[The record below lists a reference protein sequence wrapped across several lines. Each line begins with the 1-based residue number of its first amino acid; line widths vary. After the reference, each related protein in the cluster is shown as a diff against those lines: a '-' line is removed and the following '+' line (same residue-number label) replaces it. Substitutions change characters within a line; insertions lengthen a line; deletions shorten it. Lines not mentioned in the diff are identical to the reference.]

1 MTTSDSIEPSVS
13 YLAPASS
20 DWRYLSAEVDA
31 DEEAKGDARKASD
44 ELNGILL
51 ASLQMQRLVV
61 LAGSGC
67 SITAG
72 GPSMSD
78 LWEGAVGGHPSSD
91 AKSAADKVNHDLS
104 EKNIE
109 LFLSKME
116 SYLQLQEDA
125 DVERFLG
132 TSRKLI
138 LDRCSDFLDPAK
150 LEAHETFLHRLSRRR
165 VRDLRLKVFTTN
177 YDRCFE
183 RAAAARGG
191 VALDG
196 FSFVAP
202 RIFDP
207 RFFEFD
213 IVRRSRSRDE
223 PDHYLEGVFQLYKL
237 HGSVSWARV
246 DGASVVEKDKA
257 EPAEACLIYPAFGK
271 YQQSFVQPHLESMAQ
286 YLSAMREP
294 NTCLIVVGFG
304 FNDDH
309 LSEPL
314 LAAVKS
320 NSHLRVLVVGPRA
333 AVESTKGNRFWLRLA
348 ELNRSGEDVWFVN
361 ASFAEFAQIIPD
373 LKSLSPADAL
383 MKAVRGV
390 AGSNGG
396 D

>member
-1 MTTSDSIEPSVS
+1 M
-13 YLAPASS
+13 
-20 DWRYLSAEVDA
+20 
-31 DEEAKGDARKASD
+31 
-44 ELNGILL
+44 
-51 ASLQMQRLVV
+51 
-61 LAGSGC
+61 
-67 SITAG
+67 
-72 GPSMSD
+72 
-78 LWEGAVGGHPSSD
+78 
-91 AKSAADKVNHDLS
+91 
-104 EKNIE
+104 
-109 LFLSKME
+109 
-116 SYLQLQEDA
+116 
-125 DVERFLG
+125 
-132 TSRKLI
+132 
-138 LDRCSDFLDPAK
+138 
-150 LEAHETFLHRLSRRR
+150 
-165 VRDLRLKVFTTN
+165 
-177 YDRCFE
+177 
-183 RAAAARGG
+183 
-191 VALDG
+191 
-196 FSFVAP
+196 
-202 RIFDP
+202 
-207 RFFEFD
+207 
-213 IVRRSRSRDE
+213 
-223 PDHYLEGVFQLYKL
+223 
-237 HGSVSWARV
+237 
-246 DGASVVEKDKA
+246 EKDKA